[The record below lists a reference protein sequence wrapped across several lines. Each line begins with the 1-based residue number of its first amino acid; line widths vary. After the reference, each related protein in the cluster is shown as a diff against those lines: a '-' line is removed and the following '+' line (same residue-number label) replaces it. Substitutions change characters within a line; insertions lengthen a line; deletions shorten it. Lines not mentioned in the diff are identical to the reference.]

1 MENDIASLLL
11 QIKAVFLSPQSP
23 FTWAS
28 GIQSPIY
35 CDNRLILSYPD
46 TRDKI
51 EHGLAD
57 MITAY
62 YPEVE
67 AIIGTA
73 TAGIAHAAIVA
84 DKLHLPMGYV
94 RPAAKDHGRANQIE
108 GFFKP
113 GTRVVVVEDLISTG
127 GSVIQIVDILRLAGL
142 DVLGI
147 ASIFTYGLAKS
158 EEKLAQAQIVN
169 HSLTHFQALIQVAA
183 ETGYIEKNDVAKCI
197 AFQQDPDDPGWM
209 DIGLSHS

>member
-1 MENDIASLLL
+1 MENDIAALLL
-11 QIKAVFLSPQSP
+11 QIKAVFLSPQTP

-46 TRDKI
+46 TRGQI
-51 EHGLAD
+51 EQGLVEL
-57 MITAY
+57 ITSY

-84 DKLHLPMGYV
+84 DKMHLPMGYV
-94 RPAAKDHGRANQIE
+94 RPAVKDHGRTNQIE

-113 GTRVVVVEDLISTG
+113 KTKVVVVEDLISTG
-127 GSVIQIVDILRLAGL
+127 GSVIQMVDVLRLAGL
-142 DVLGI
+142 QVLGI

-169 HSLTHFQALIQVAA
+169 HSLTHFQALIHVAG
-183 ETGYIEKNDVAKCI
+183 ETGYIDKKDVAKCI
-197 AFQQDPDDPGWM
+197 AFQQDPDNPGWM
-209 DIGLSHS
+209 ER